1 MKKKNWEDTRRAFIE
16 WLSNNDLK
24 NEFSKSLC
32 YKNLSLWW
40 LTTLYEKDNINSQLW
55 YKNLNKTFLGKKN
68 QIRKNNIYLVI
79 GILKLIKK
87 FLSSIFLNIFIKIF
101 YVEKKSLK

>member
-40 LTTLYEKDNINSQLW
+40 LTTLYEKDNINSQ
-55 YKNLNKTFLGKKN
+55 
-68 QIRKNNIYLVI
+68 IYW
-79 GILKLIKK
+79 
-87 FLSSIFLNIFIKIF
+87 F
-101 YVEKKSLK
+101 